1 MLTMIGGF
9 IAAFSLYT
17 MFMWISI
24 MFIDRVFKTDKWY
37 WQVLTFILGAILAT
51 FEFSYFFTVPMSP
64 LIELT

>member
-1 MLTMIGGF
+1 MIGGF

-37 WQVLTFILGAILAT
+37 WEVLTFILGAILAT
-51 FEFSYFFTVPMSP
+51 FEFDFFFILPVLPV
-64 LIELT
+64 IELT